1 MKMYAFKQ
9 ERPANLW
16 EFYISLELRSRI
28 EDQNIV
34 RKSTFFIFQIVFM
47 SMAFIFVQLAGFL
60 VIDFALIGSNSS
72 VFASEYSTHGSL
84 VDICNKHKEKTFRNL
99 DELIVM
105 ILANQMLM
113 IVDHMHGSNIIH
125 ADIKPDN
132 FLIMKK

>member
-1 MKMYAFKQ
+1 MMKNF
-9 ERPANLW
+9 
-16 EFYISLELRSRI
+16 
-28 EDQNIV
+28 V
-34 RKSTFFIFQIVFM
+34 FF
-47 SMAFIFVQLAGFL
+47 SSQLAGFL

-72 VFASEYSTHGSL
+72 VFASEYSEYGSL
-84 VDICNKHKEKTFRNL
+84 IDICNKHKEKTFREM

-132 FLIMKK
+132 FLMMKR